1 MRRVDLHLHS
11 TASDGREA
19 PADVVRL
26 ATGAGLA
33 VIALTDHDTLSG
45 VAVARD
51 ATQGTDLRVIAGCEF
66 SVRVPWGELHLLGYF
81 LPLDDRELEGF
92 LAQQRHGRAERMDRI
107 VQRLQASGV
116 SVTLADI
123 VQRAAGAALGR
134 PHAAHAI
141 VRQGAATDVNDAFDR
156 YLGRG
161 RPAFVAKTLPPVAD
175 VSDLIRRCGGV
186 SSAAHLKDRAGRS
199 ALARLR
205 DAGVDGVEVLHP
217 AHDEAT
223 RVRIERLVRELDM
236 LPTGGS
242 DWHGGGVGGLGRAGL
257 GEIPV
262 PHEWLEAIEDLHNE
276 RRSAEATT

>member
-1 MRRVDLHLHS
+1 
-11 TASDGREA
+11 
-19 PADVVRL
+19 L
-26 ATGAGLA
+26 AIRAGLA
-33 VIALTDHDTLSG
+33 AIALTDHDTLSG
-45 VAVARD
+45 MAAARD
-51 ATQGTDLRVIAGCEF
+51 AAQGTDVRVIAGCEF
-66 SVRVPWGELHLLGYF
+66 SVRASWGELHLLAYF

-92 LAQQRHGRAERMDRI
+92 LAQQRRGRAERMDRI

-123 VQRAAGAALGR
+123 KQLADGAALGR
-134 PHAAHAI
+134 PHAARAI
-141 VRQGAATDVNDAFDR
+141 VRQGAAADANDAFDR

-161 RPAFVAKTLPPVAD
+161 RPAFVAKALPPVGD
-175 VSDLIRRCGGV
+175 VTDLIRRCGGV

-205 DAGVDGVEVLHP
+205 DVGVDGVEVLHP

-242 DWHGGGVGGLGRAGL
+242 DWHGGGAGGLGRAGL
-257 GEIPV
+257 GEIQV
-262 PHEWLEAIEDLHNE
+262 PHEWLEAIEDVHNQ
-276 RRSAEATT
+276 RRSAESTI